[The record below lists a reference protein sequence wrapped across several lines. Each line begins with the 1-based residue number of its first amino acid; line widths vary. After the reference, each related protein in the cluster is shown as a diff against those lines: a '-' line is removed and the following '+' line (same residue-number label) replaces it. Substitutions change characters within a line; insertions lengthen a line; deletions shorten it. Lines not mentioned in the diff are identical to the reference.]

1 MVGEEQELAELAGG
15 LKRGWGEKVGLWVGA
30 CMIVSL
36 RVSGVGG
43 MAGARA
49 CVWFVDAGVTGNS
62 PTRRGRRQ
70 G

>member
-1 MVGEEQELAELAGG
+1 MGGGVCTLSSFARWVEGGHRFVGIRCRAPS
-15 LKRGWGEKVGLWVGA
+15 
-30 CMIVSL
+30 VS
-36 RVSGVGG
+36 VAGG

-49 CVWFVDAGVTGNS
+49 CVWFVDAGVTGSS